1 MIGIKASNERSR
13 GGLKHWWR
21 GRDPV
26 IGPHPPSIAHRRE
39 QVMRSK
45 TLELENT
52 LMKPLTIAFIGALIV
67 AVAVVGYLYYQRTQ
81 NDITIQVPKS
91 ELKP

>member
-26 IGPHPPSIAHRRE
+26 TGPPPSITHRRE

-52 LMKPLTIAFIGALIV
+52 LMKPLTIVIIGGLVV
-67 AVAVVGYLYYQRTQ
+67 AVAVVGYLYYQRTK
-81 NDITIQVPKS
+81 NDITIQVPKI